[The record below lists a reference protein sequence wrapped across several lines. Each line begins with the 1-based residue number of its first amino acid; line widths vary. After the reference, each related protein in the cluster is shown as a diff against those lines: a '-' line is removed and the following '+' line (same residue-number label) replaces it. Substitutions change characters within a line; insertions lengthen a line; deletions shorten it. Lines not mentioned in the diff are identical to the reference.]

1 MLDVDTVRTR
11 VERTSAIPTIPQV
24 MKKILKAV
32 EDPSTSPATVGK
44 LVSGDP
50 ALTAKI
56 LKVINAAVYGFVV
69 RIASVNQAVVLLG
82 FGRCPGPAP
91 RCIDL

>member
-11 VERTSAIPTIPQV
+11 VERTSVIPTIPQV